1 MKVIAGPCVIEGY
14 DWFIDWAGKL
24 SEFFADYPVEWIL
37 KGSFDKA
44 NRTLV
49 DGYRGISDDKAI
61 HALYDAKKLYGC
73 KNTTD
78 VHEPYQCTFVAW
90 AVDVLQIPAFLGRQT
105 SLIKAAAKTGKI
117 VNIKKPQWMTGA
129 ECGSIVDKAKGAKEI
144 WITHRGNHYG
154 PGSLVVDPL
163 DFWGMSAQAKTV
175 ILDITHTNHK
185 LGLNSY
191 WLAKIAK
198 ACDLEG
204 IFAELHPS
212 PKNAKCDAEFQL
224 SLDEFKPIIEELVS

>member
-1 MKVIAGPCVIEGY
+1 MKVIAGPCVIEGES
-14 DWFIDWAGKL
+14 WFIDWAGKL

-44 NRTLV
+44 NRTSA
-49 DGYRGISDDKAI
+49 DGYRGISRLQ
-61 HALYDAKKLYGC
+61 ALQALARTQYEYGC
-73 KNTTD
+73 TVTTD
-78 VHEPYQCTFVAW
+78 VHEPNQCEEVSVY
-90 AVDVLQIPAFLGRQT
+90 VDILQIPAFLGRQT
-105 SLIKAAAKTGKI
+105 SLLQAAASTGKI

-163 DFWGMSAQAKTV
+163 DFWGMSAHSKTV